1 MEDTNRTTKSSLDH
15 KTNPLFFM
23 AQQYGFTL
31 IEILVV
37 IGVVILVAA
46 VLFPVFASSR
56 ENGRR
61 TSCSSN
67 LRTLGLALMM
77 YVQDNNEQ
85 GPNGIISPHVTPKQI
100 PVATG
105 WAGRIFPYV
114 KSTTVY
120 QCPDDPTAAQSD
132 SAGKPELPVSYGL
145 NSNLSLTPQIS
156 SFSAPAKIVWLFEVV
171 GDRARITEPDEGVQ
185 GLGPQDQLSAIGDG
199 TNGSILNVAGL
210 GSGRT
215 TYFATGLLDNYA
227 YSGDSSD
234 DYHDE
239 PPRHREGANY
249 LALDGHVAFVRPE
262 LVSAGRTAGTE
273 TSAETSTGCSGFV
286 PTITLYPC
294 AAGTSHQGHDLTFSI
309 R

>member
-1 MEDTNRTTKSSLDH
+1 MEDAKKTSKSSLDH
-15 KTNPLFFM
+15 EASSLYFT
-23 AQQYGFTL
+23 AQQCGFTL

-37 IGVVILVAA
+37 IGLVILIAA
-46 VLFPVFASSR
+46 ILFPVFASSR
-56 ENGRR
+56 ENARR

-67 LRTLGLALMM
+67 LHTLGLALTM

-85 GPNGIISPHVTPKQI
+85 GPNSIISPHVTPQQI

-114 KSTTVY
+114 KSTIVY
-120 QCPDDPTAAQSD
+120 QCPDDPTTAQSD
-132 SAGKPELPVSYGL
+132 SAGKPALPVSYGL

-156 SFSAPAKIVWLFEVV
+156 SFSAPAKTVWLFEVV

-234 DYHDE
+234 DYHGE

-273 TSAETSTGCSGFV
+273 TSAETSTGCSVFV

-294 AAGTSHQGHDLTFSI
+294 AAGTSNQGHDLTFSI

>member
-1 MEDTNRTTKSSLDH
+1 MEDAKKTIKSSLVRG
-15 KTNPLFFM
+15 
-23 AQQYGFTL
+23 GFTL

-37 IGVVILVAA
+37 VGVVILIAA
-46 VLFPVFASSR
+46 ILFPVFASSR
-56 ENGRR
+56 ENARR

-67 LRTLGLALMM
+67 LHSLGLALMM

-85 GPNGIISPHVTPKQI
+85 GPNGMISSHVTPKQI
-100 PVATG
+100 PVAAD
-105 WAGRIFPYV
+105 WAGLIFPYV
-114 KSTTVY
+114 KSTTAY
-120 QCPDDPTAAQSD
+120 QCPDDPTTTQSD
-132 SAGKPELPVSYGL
+132 STGKPAFPVSYGL
-145 NSNLSLTPQIS
+145 NSNMSLTPQIS
-156 SFSAPAKIVWLFEVV
+156 SFSAPAKTVWLFEVV
-171 GDRARITEPDEGVQ
+171 GNRARITEHDEGIQ
-185 GLGPQDQLSAIGDG
+185 DIGPQDQLSAIGDG

-210 GSGRT
+210 GGERT

-234 DYHDE
+234 DYHGE

-249 LALDGHVAFVRPE
+249 LAVDGHVAFVRPE
-262 LVSAGRTAGTE
+262 LVSAGITAGTE

-294 AAGTSHQGHDLTFSI
+294 AAGTSHPGHSLTFSV